1 MSVSQACNKLYNDL
15 LKCAII
21 KQSEVLVSK
30 GQQYLYNENLT
41 RFLPAGSTYL
51 CTIPIFTK
59 GNTVYIENVYCYIN
73 GVVATFNT
81 SDYFAFNL
89 YIFYL

>member
-1 MSVSQACNKLYNDL
+1 MENSNL
-15 LKCAII
+15 LKCLKI
-21 KQSEVLVSK
+21 KQPEVLVSK

-41 RFLPAGSTYL
+41 RFLPTGSTYL
-51 CTIPIFTK
+51 CTIPVLTK
-59 GNTVYIENVYCYIN
+59 GNTSYVENVYCYIN

-81 SDYFAFNL
+81 SGTFAFDL